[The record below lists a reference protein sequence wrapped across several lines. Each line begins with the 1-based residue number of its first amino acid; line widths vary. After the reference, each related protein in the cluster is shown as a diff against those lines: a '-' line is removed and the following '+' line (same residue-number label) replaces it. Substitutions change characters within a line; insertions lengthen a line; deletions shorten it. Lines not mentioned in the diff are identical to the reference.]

1 MNKEIRIAILSA
13 NKFSAYSSSVLY
25 HALENNIKVE
35 FVIVKKLSGFK
46 RIYKELRREKL
57 NLLVKIFKKVI
68 LQRLISVGYKSNLL
82 DGFSSYL
89 HENCS
94 PKSTLLDLTRKY
106 NIPIIEIDDFHSNEI
121 LAKVEHSQLDLIVFT
136 GGGLIRKE
144 LIKLPKHG
152 VLNCHMGILP
162 FYRGMDCTYWALLEN
177 DIGNIGFT
185 THLMDEG
192 VDTGAIIKKYFVD
205 VNITK
210 SPKSI
215 IKSIE
220 YNMASAIVESM
231 LLLLSNNVKFENQK
245 IIDGKQYFT
254 ICDELKKD
262 KYYVV

>member
-1 MNKEIRIAILSA
+1 MNRDRKIAILSA

-25 HALENNIKVE
+25 HALQNNIKVE
-35 FVIVKKLSGFK
+35 FVIVKKISGFNK
-46 RIYKELRREKL
+46 IYKELKREKF
-57 NLLVKIFKKVI
+57 NLFVKIFQKVI
-68 LQRLISVGYKSNLL
+68 LQRLISIGFKSSLL
-82 DGFSSYL
+82 DGFSSYF
-89 HENCS
+89 HENC
-94 PKSTLLDLTRKY
+94 PPNSTLLELTNKY
-106 NIPIIEIDDFHSNEI
+106 NIPIIETDDFHSNKI
-121 LAKVEHSQLDLIVFT
+121 LTKVEQSQLDLIVFT

-144 LIKLPKHG
+144 LIKLSKQG

-177 DIGNIGFT
+177 ENGKIGFT

-205 VNITK
+205 HNIYK

-231 LLLLSNNVKFENQK
+231 LLLFSDNVKFENQK
-245 IIDGKQYFT
+245 ITDGKQYFT
-254 ICDELKKD
+254 ISEELKKD